1 MSALNDLDAMVLRQ
15 EVYPPMTTKNA
26 ELTFTEW
33 DDRVIDIYRVIQDVV
48 NGDNVD
54 AYNPATTYDGTS
66 SDVYAKFVGY
76 NSRIWQAVYA
86 GTFSGETPADGIY
99 WTQVTLAQML
109 PNVLKLAEIGS
120 GASQSVKTV
129 KITIPTAQ
137 VLTLNTTPVAF
148 GITVPVGYYLRVL
161 GCDGY
166 LDFNTIAYA
175 TNGKL
180 LIRTVGTTDP
190 QAGWTGAQFLF
201 GTTNRYSTSS
211 LTSGTSVTSN
221 QLISGAD
228 LEAYID
234 IGNPTAGDSDID
246 LYLTYMLVEL

>member
-66 SDVYAKFVGY
+66 SDVYLKFVGY
-76 NSRIWQAVYA
+76 NSRIWQAVFA
-86 GTFSGETPADGIY
+86 GTFSGETPAEGIY

-120 GASQSVKTV
+120 GASQSIKTV
-129 KITIPTAQ
+129 KLHIPSAD
-137 VLTLNTTPVAF
+137 VLTLYTTPVAF
-148 GITVPVGYYLRVL
+148 GITVPAGYYAQLFSAQMKATY
-161 GCDGY
+161 GG
-166 LDFNTIAYA
+166 TPYA
-175 TNGKL
+175 TNVTLEIGFPSVKA
-180 LIRTVGTTDP
+180 IFTDNVLGFNSN
-190 QAGWTGAQFLF
+190 AFVNMDFESSGAQVSA
-201 GTTNRYSTSS
+201 TDVVV
-211 LTSGTSVTSN
+211 SVN
-221 QLISGAD
+221 A
-228 LEAYID
+228 
-234 IGNPTAGDSDID
+234 GNPTAGNSDLDI
-246 LYLTYMLVEL
+246 YLTYTLVEL

>member
-66 SDVYAKFVGY
+66 SDVYLKFVGY
-76 NSRIWQAVYA
+76 NSRIWQAVFA
-86 GTFSGETPADGIY
+86 GTFSGETPAEGIY

-120 GASQSVKTV
+120 GTGISVRVYNDDWPSVDVLAAVTGSPETLLITRAAGQSIFIQSAIIGMSGTLTTPYDTNVTV
-129 KITIPTAQ
+129 ALRYAGADEPIYTCQ
-137 VLTLNTTPVAF
+137 VL
-148 GITVPVGYYLRVL
+148 
-161 GCDGY
+161 D
-166 LDFNTIAYA
+166 
-175 TNGKL
+175 
-180 LIRTVGTTDP
+180 RTVVGIVNMSPNVTP
-190 QAGWTGAQFLF
+190 AIG
-201 GTTNRYSTSS
+201 STVI
-211 LTSGTSVTSN
+211 LGD
-221 QLISGAD
+221 AD
-228 LEAYID
+228 LEWYVDGGAALN
-234 IGNPTAGDSDID
+234 GTGDLVIIVT
-246 LYLTYMLVEL
+246 YLIL

>member
-1 MSALNDLDAMVLRQ
+1 MSALNDLDGMVLRQ
-15 EVYPPMTTKNA
+15 EVYPPMPTKNA

-54 AYNPATTYDGTS
+54 AYNPAKTYDGTS
-66 SDVYAKFVGY
+66 SDVYSKFAGY

-86 GTFSGETPADGIY
+86 GTFTGETPEEGIY

-109 PNVLKLAEIGS
+109 PNILKLAEIGS

-148 GITVPVGYYLRVL
+148 GITVPVGYIPVVIGEVL
-161 GCDGY
+161 
-166 LDFNTIAYA
+166 LSSTFNSVAYA
-175 TNGKL
+175 TNTNIAIQSVGGSQ
-180 LIRTVGTTDP
+180 LIARGVGRLGFSASVMSTLDIQQTP
-190 QAGWTGAQFLF
+190 SGI
-201 GTTNRYSTSS
+201 RY
-211 LTSGTSVTSN
+211 
-221 QLISGAD
+221 ISGAD
-228 LEAYID
+228 LEVFVQT
-234 IGNPTAGDSDID
+234 GNPTAGNSDLDI
-246 LYLTYMLVEL
+246 YLTYTLVEL